1 MILLVRVMFMVL
13 GISCT
18 GIGTSYSAPVVSAPI
33 APSPSS
39 SFQVTKPILDQAYA
53 AAKNHDWKKAA
64 KDFESARVEKPL
76 DYRGL
81 LALGF
86 AYRQLEECPKAI
98 GPLKEMQQRANRK
111 SLNPK
116 EKKLIRHGLF
126 LLARC
131 YAKGNDAG
139 RTLYILNGYLL
150 DPRKFTSELR
160 QSLHLIEFGGLRTQS
175 DFHDYEKAARKALS
189 KIGASAET
197 PSSPEANDGGGYGGS
212 LWDET
217 KQPSGSTGG
226 SGF

>member
-1 MILLVRVMFMVL
+1 MILLVRVMLIVL

-18 GIGTSYSAPVVSAPI
+18 GIGTSYSAPVVSAPA
-33 APSPSS
+33 APAPVVSTPAAPAPA
-39 SFQVTKPILDQAYA
+39 QVTKPILDQAYA

-76 DYRGL
+76 DYRSL
-81 LALGF
+81 LALAF

-139 RTLYILNGYLL
+139 RT
-150 DPRKFTSELR
+150 
-160 QSLHLIEFGGLRTQS
+160 
-175 DFHDYEKAARKALS
+175 
-189 KIGASAET
+189 
-197 PSSPEANDGGGYGGS
+197 
-212 LWDET
+212 
-217 KQPSGSTGG
+217 
-226 SGF
+226 